1 MKNLDNIADELFNKV
16 RGRFP
21 NVTIGDAEGKVTNVP
36 EEARFFDF
44 EYKESD
50 RALGK
55 VSISIDED
63 SLSVMYS
70 NDFVA
75 NEDAM
80 TRDNWYNFLKE
91 LRVFSKKRMLN
102 FDTRNIT
109 KSNLDRRDYNFL
121 ATNRTEEEQ
130 MTESTMYG
138 TDKTSFQKFGNAK
151 LSIKHSTPISVEE
164 NSRAR
169 SQKIGKIYIEN
180 AEGEKF
186 KYPYKHLSGARAMA
200 THVSEGGYPYDDF
213 GKHIISMSEELS
225 KLRKFKT
232 YMGRSS
238 VMAESLAG
246 YVDIVKER
254 AVAIKKEISN
264 LQKTGYYKEAV
275 EGFEAPVLEDVPT
288 DVAENWIDQLT
299 IKQFNEEL
307 QDVFPY
313 IYNLVSEATKATELG
328 PQDLEEGPIDW
339 LKGKYQK
346 WIDSRRKSL
355 EQYKKDLELLRTVLV
370 SHGYDDNTVDRIEQ
384 GCLNDPRVC
393 LYNTIRKSGAKT
405 GDMDMEVKRIGQEL
419 NSGFTTRA
427 GTTDEQIE
435 DAFED
440 LMGQFSEKETDADEG
455 NAYAH
460 AVKKAKMNGKKKGD
474 EIDGPDGEKIKLEKD
489 EKTPLGEFVLSYFDR
504 ETGQFPKGETAVLTM
519 VEKDYGEEFIT
530 PAKKFIEMINN
541 KVAEVMGYR
550 DTEMEESGL
559 QYYTGKKKYGK
570 DGMAKLAQAGREGAS
585 EEELGRIKD
594 QYKKESEDI
603 RRLAGL

>member
-1 MKNLDNIADELFNKV
+1 M
-16 RGRFP
+16 
-21 NVTIGDAEGKVTNVP
+21 
-36 EEARFFDF
+36 
-44 EYKESD
+44 
-50 RALGK
+50 
-55 VSISIDED
+55 
-63 SLSVMYS
+63 
-70 NDFVA
+70 
-75 NEDAM
+75 
-80 TRDNWYNFLKE
+80 
-91 LRVFSKKRMLN
+91 
-102 FDTRNIT
+102 
-109 KSNLDRRDYNFL
+109 
-121 ATNRTEEEQ
+121 
-130 MTESTMYG
+130 
-138 TDKTSFQKFGNAK
+138 
-151 LSIKHSTPISVEE
+151 
-164 NSRAR
+164 
-169 SQKIGKIYIEN
+169 
-180 AEGEKF
+180 
-186 KYPYKHLSGARAMA
+186 
-200 THVSEGGYPYDDF
+200 
-213 GKHIISMSEELS
+213 
-225 KLRKFKT
+225 
-232 YMGRSS
+232 
-238 VMAESLAG
+238 
-246 YVDIVKER
+246 
-254 AVAIKKEISN
+254 
-264 LQKTGYYKEAV
+264 
-275 EGFEAPVLEDVPT
+275 
-288 DVAENWIDQLT
+288 
-299 IKQFNEEL
+299 
-307 QDVFPY
+307 
-313 IYNLVSEATKATELG
+313 
-328 PQDLEEGPIDW
+328 
-339 LKGKYQK
+339 
-346 WIDSRRKSL
+346 
-355 EQYKKDLELLRTVLV
+355 
-370 SHGYDDNTVDRIEQ
+370 
-384 GCLNDPRVC
+384 
-393 LYNTIRKSGAKT
+393 YNTIRKSGAKT